1 LGGILEPPAGPAAAA
16 LNSPNEQEALLQ
28 SILDTVPDGIVLI
41 DETGVIQSFS
51 AAAERMF
58 GQAAADVVGRNVS
71 LLMPAPYSEAH
82 DGYLARYLATGE
94 RRIIGLGRVVSGVRH
109 DGSTFPVELAVGEVR
124 LNGRRFFT
132 GFVRDLT
139 ERQRTETRLQ
149 ELQSE
154 LVHVSRLLAMGEMA
168 SALAHEL
175 NQPLS
180 AVANYLAGSRRLLE
194 RDGPGDRPRLIEALD
209 KAVQQTLRAGDVIR
223 RLRDFL
229 GRGEHETGLE
239 SLGKLIE
246 EASAL
251 ALVGAK
257 ELGVRVTLQLEARHD
272 MVIADRVQVQQVI
285 INLIRNA
292 LDAMRDSVR
301 RELVIRTHSRLDG
314 LTEVSVS
321 DTGSGLNEDVK
332 AMLFSPFMTTKEN
345 GMGVG
350 LSISRGIIEAHGGE
364 IWGESNADG
373 GATFRFTLPSAE
385 LATTP

>member
-1 LGGILEPPAGPAAAA
+1 MVPTAAAVRTP
-16 LNSPNEQEALLQ
+16 SEHEALLQ
-28 SILDTVPDGIVLI
+28 SILDTVPDAIILI
-41 DETGVIQSFS
+41 DKAGAIQSFS
-51 AAAERMF
+51 SAAERMF
-58 GQAAADVVGRNVS
+58 GWTAAEVAGRNVS
-71 LLMPAPYSEAH
+71 DLMPSPYRESH
-82 DGYLARYLATGE
+82 DGYLKRYLTTGE
-94 RRIIGLGRVVSGVRH
+94 RRIIGLGRVVAGQRR
-109 DGSTFPVELAVGEVR
+109 DGSTFPMELAVGEVKLKDRR
-124 LNGRRFFT
+124 LFT

-194 RDGPGDRPRLIEALD
+194 RNRPADRPRLIEALD

-229 GRGEHETGLE
+229 GRGEHETRLE
-239 SLGKLIE
+239 SLAKLIE
-246 EASAL
+246 DASAL

-257 ELGVRVTLQLEARHD
+257 ELGVRVTLRFEAEND
-272 MVIADRVQVQQVI
+272 QVIVDRVQVQQVVL
-285 INLIRNA
+285 NLLRNG
-292 LDAMRDSVR
+292 LDAMRDGDR
-301 RELVIRTHSRLDG
+301 RELEVRTASRSDG
-314 LTEVSVS
+314 FTEVSVS
-321 DTGSGLNEDVK
+321 DTGSGLSEEVK
-332 AMLFSPFMTTKEN
+332 DSLFSPFTTTKKE

-364 IWGESNADG
+364 IWAESNPSG
-373 GATFRFTLPSAE
+373 GATFRFTLPTAS
-385 LATTP
+385 PVQQP

>member
-1 LGGILEPPAGPAAAA
+1 MPPKAVQTP
-16 LNSPNEQEALLQ
+16 SEQEALLQ
-28 SILDTVPDGIVLI
+28 SILDTVPDAIILI
-41 DETGVIQSFS
+41 DSQGAIQSFS
-51 AAAERMF
+51 LAAERMF
-58 GQAAADVVGRNVS
+58 GWTAVEVLGRNVS
-71 LLMPAPYSEAH
+71 DLMPSPYREAH
-82 DGYLARYLATGE
+82 DGYLQRYLTTGD
-94 RRIIGLGRVVSGVRH
+94 RRIIGLGRVVAGQRS
-109 DGSTFPVELAVGEVR
+109 DGSTFPMELAVGEVKLKDRR
-124 LNGRRFFT
+124 LFT

-194 RDGPGDRPRLIEALD
+194 RDGPGDRARLTEALD

-229 GRGEHETGLE
+229 GRGEHETSIE
-239 SLGKLIE
+239 SLAKLIE
-246 EASAL
+246 DASAL

-257 ELGVRVTLQLEARHD
+257 ELGVRVTLRLGAGNDH
-272 MVIADRVQVQQVI
+272 VIADRVQVQQVVL
-285 INLIRNA
+285 NLLRNA
-292 LDAMRDSVR
+292 LDAMRDSER
-301 RELVIRTHSRLDG
+301 RELEIRMTSRSDG
-314 LTEVSVS
+314 FTEVSVS
-321 DTGSGLNEDVK
+321 DTGSGLSEEVK
-332 AMLFSPFMTTKEN
+332 DSLFSPFMTTKKE

-364 IWGESNADG
+364 IWGESNPSG
-373 GATFRFTLPSAE
+373 GATFRFTLPTASR
-385 LATTP
+385 TDHP